1 VARTASDSGT
11 SFVAS
16 RGTALSAHDASARE
30 ARLVRYVDQLQGRVQ
45 VPDDSAWWARQLG
58 RTRESLPPTP

>member
-1 VARTASDSGT
+1 VASTASDSGT

-16 RGTALSAHDASARE
+16 RGATVSAPDANARE
-30 ARLVRYVDQLQGRVQ
+30 ARMVRYVDQLQGRIQ
-45 VPDDSAWWARQLG
+45 VPDDSAWWAMQLG